1 MIDEHLAPSQ
11 RSFECRPLL
20 AITLADLTRWSGGIC
35 EATGQGGAQA
45 GLMWPP
51 EVVSSPVA
59 PVLSFLMG
67 LQGRLDLLGSSVP
80 ARVQR
85 PLVMG

>member
-35 EATGQGGAQA
+35 EATGQGGGARWPD
-45 GLMWPP
+45 GL
-51 EVVSSPVA
+51 EVVSSPVV
-59 PVLSFLMG
+59 PVLSFLTG
-67 LQGRLDLLGSSVP
+67 LQGRLDLRGSSVP